1 MVAKGDSVM
10 FINYT
15 PQTGVTISRSR
26 HPSAYY
32 GEISDVAVAVTYNH
46 ESCCCDMDG
55 AKAALEDGAYWQ
67 DYRATA
73 EALEA
78 LRDAVR
84 EATNN
89 PDPSDPVLRSRAA
102 PDA

>member
-1 MVAKGDSVM
+1 M

-32 GEISDVAVAVTYNH
+32 GEISDVAMAVTYNH
-46 ESCCCDMDG
+46 ESCYCDMDG
-55 AKAALEDGAYWQ
+55 AKA
-67 DYRATA
+67 
-73 EALEA
+73 ALEA

-89 PDPSDPVLRSRAA
+89 PDPSDPVLRSRTA